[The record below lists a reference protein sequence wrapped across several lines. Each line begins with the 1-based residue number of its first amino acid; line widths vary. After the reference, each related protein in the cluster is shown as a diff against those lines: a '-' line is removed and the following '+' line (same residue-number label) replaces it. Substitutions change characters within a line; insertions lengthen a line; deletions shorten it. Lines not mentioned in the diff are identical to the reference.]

1 MVDDKDNLLAW
12 IALNIINR
20 QKRIK
25 LKLRKKGRHDSMRMW
40 FSRGIIYMWGGGR
53 DFVSG

>member
-25 LKLRKKGRHDSMRMW
+25 FKLKKKKNMISWEWDFLEVS
-40 FSRGIIYMWGGGR
+40 SICEGGGIE
-53 DFVSG
+53 FVGR

>member
-40 FSRGIIYMWGGGR
+40 FSRGIIDMWGGGR